1 MIKRYG
7 NWVIKSNQ
15 QLIPIYRNIMTLFS
29 ERYNYTKPS
38 DVIIREKITPEIQNA
53 LCSCFDKLEGFFRH
67 SGVYSGYPYYEME
80 KYIWTYFLNER
91 EGNFGDPRS
100 YNIVAT
106 SFLEDKINPWFKK
119 LDLVEFTV
127 KFLYALDTKND
138 RRMYVYKSFV
148 NQINIEFERLNFAY
162 RVIDNEIVEITSK
175 EEIVAIETSMNNSPS
190 NIKTH
195 LSKALELYAQRP
207 TGDYRNSIKESISAV
222 EAYCREKTGE
232 DTLGR
237 ALNKLKDNGL
247 VIPQVLKNAFEQLY
261 AYTNQ
266 PSTGIRHALMDGDS
280 TYTPA
285 SEEALFM
292 LVSCSSFI
300 NYLNK
305 KLK

>member
-1 MIKRYG
+1 MK
-7 NWVIKSNQ
+7 
-15 QLIPIYRNIMTLFS
+15 LFS

-38 DVIIREKITPEIQNA
+38 DVIIREQITPEIQNA
-53 LCSCFDKLEGFFRH
+53 ICSCYDKLKKSLPKSVTFYEN
-67 SGVYSGYPYYEME
+67 PYIDLENYL
-80 KYIWTYFLNER
+80 WTYFLNQR
-91 EGNFGDPRS
+91 EGNFRDGSR
-100 YNIVAT
+100 YHIVAT
-106 SFLEDKINPWFKK
+106 LFLEDEHNPWYRK

-127 KFLYALDTKND
+127 KYLSNLSNEDYRFSSVSDEFVKQLY
-138 RRMYVYKSFV
+138 S
-148 NQINIEFERLNFAY
+148 EFERLNFAY
-162 RVIDNEIVEITSK
+162 RVVGTEIVEITSK
-175 EEIVAIETSMNNSPS
+175 EELTAIEISMHNSPT
-190 NIKTH
+190 NIRTH

-207 TGDYRNSIKESISAV
+207 VGDYRNSIKESISAV

-232 DTLGR
+232 NTLGK
-237 ALNKLKDNGL
+237 ALDKMNGNGL
-247 VIPQVLKNAFEQLY
+247 VIPSTLKVAFDKLY

-266 PSTGIRHALMDGDS
+266 SDTGIRHAWMDEDG